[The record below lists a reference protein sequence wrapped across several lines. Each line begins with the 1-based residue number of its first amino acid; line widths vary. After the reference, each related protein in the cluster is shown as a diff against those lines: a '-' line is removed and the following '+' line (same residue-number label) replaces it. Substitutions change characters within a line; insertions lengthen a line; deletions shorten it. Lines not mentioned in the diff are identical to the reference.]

1 MSRNRHVALL
11 SSADRI
17 GRECLTPS
25 QLQTS
30 PVLPLA
36 FSDRCHALAQQAAA
50 GQAISAADI
59 SWLSAHRAAPMNRA
73 DRAVHPGLLRRF
85 DQSI

>member
-1 MSRNRHVALL
+1 
-11 SSADRI
+11 
-17 GRECLTPS
+17 
-25 QLQTS
+25 
-30 PVLPLA
+30 VLPLA

-59 SWLSAHRAAPMNRA
+59 SWLAHRAAPMNRA
-73 DRAVHPGLLRRF
+73 DRAVHPGFLRRF